1 MSVYISIILQH
12 GPYWY
17 VPVCTGYVQLVTIPD
32 GGRPR
37 LAASSARRVLG
48 SPRGG
53 LTAAVLHFLRC
64 GPAVGVCL
72 GLDFWVPAASGP
84 GFAFCGTAVMVV
96 HGSRPACRAGGGHHW
111 TRAGPGAVVTICSE
125 LVDITAEDS
134 ILSRQLSHQ

>member
-48 SPRGG
+48 SPRG

-72 GLDFWVPAASGP
+72 GLDFWVPGP

-96 HGSRPACRAGGGHHW
+96 PGP
-111 TRAGPGAVVTICSE
+111 RAGPEAVTIGRGPGRGRWSPSVPS
-125 LVDITAEDS
+125 LLI
-134 ILSRQLSHQ
+134 